1 MCRDQFGSRSSLG
14 NLERADADSNSTDD
28 SSSAENGNVRER
40 NGSRVTN
47 GKKLSTSSISRRKN
61 ANFQFK
67 YSHHVGESH
76 KQPIFGIA
84 FNSYLEISHDR
95 RVFAVTGSSRVS
107 VYECMK
113 DGHLQLLQSFDD
125 PDKEEIFYCCVWTYD
140 DVSSESILVTGG
152 ARGIVRII
160 NPARVTYKQLKGHGL
175 SINDLK
181 IHPRSPSLLLSVSK
195 DHSLRLWNIKTHTC
209 IAIFGGVEGHRDE
222 VLSADFH
229 KQGNRIISCGM
240 DHALKIW
247 SLDSKIVAD
256 AIENSH
262 TYNSS
267 KSPTEFQTARVDFPA
282 FTTRDIHRNYVD
294 CVSWL
299 GNFVLSKSCENKIVL
314 WKPGKLDS
322 EWEDLLP
329 ESGVISDAKTT
340 PIHNFE
346 LANSEIWFMRFSLDR
361 NQTTIALGNMIGK
374 TYIWDIDEDDPDD
387 FR

>member
-1 MCRDQFGSRSSLG
+1 M
-14 NLERADADSNSTDD
+14 ERAEGDSNSTADD
-28 SSSAENGNVRER
+28 ISSVDNGDSRER
-40 NGSRVTN
+40 NGSRVSN
-47 GKKLSTSSISRRKN
+47 GKKASSYVNNNKKA
-61 ANFQFK
+61 ANFHFK
-67 YSHHVGESH
+67 YSHHVAESH

-84 FNSYLEISHDR
+84 FNSYLETSSDR
-95 RVFAVTGSSRVS
+95 RVFAVTGSNRVS

-113 DGHLQLLQSFDD
+113 DGHMQLLQSFDD

-140 DVSSESILVTGG
+140 DVSFESILIASG
-152 ARGIVRII
+152 ARGIIRIT
-160 NPARVTYKQLKGHGL
+160 NTARITHKQLKGHGL
-175 SINDLK
+175 SVNDLK
-181 IHPRSPSLLLSVSK
+181 IHPLEPSLLLSVSK

-247 SLDSKIVAD
+247 NLDNQIIKD
-256 AIENSH
+256 AIKQSH
-262 TYNSS
+262 TYNCN
-267 KSPTEFQTARVDFPA
+267 KAPTEFQTARVDFPA

-322 EWEDLLP
+322 EWEQLLP
-329 ESGVISDAKTT
+329 DNGVISDPKTT

-346 LANSEIWFMRFSLDR
+346 LSNSEIWFMRFSLDK

>member
-1 MCRDQFGSRSSLG
+1 M
-14 NLERADADSNSTDD
+14 ERAGDSTDSTDD
-28 SSSAENGNVRER
+28 SSAVDNGDTRER
-40 NGSRVTN
+40 NGSRLAN
-47 GKKLSTSSISRRKN
+47 GKKFISNVKN
-61 ANFQFK
+61 KKNGNFHFK
-67 YSHHVGESH
+67 YSHHVAEAH
-76 KQPIFGIA
+76 KKPIFGIA
-84 FNSYLEISHDR
+84 FNLYLEMTSDR
-95 RVFAVTGSSRVS
+95 RVFAVTGSNRVS
-107 VYECMK
+107 TYECMK

-140 DVSSESILVTGG
+140 DVSFESVLVAAG
-152 ARGIVRII
+152 ARGIIRIT
-160 NPARVTYKQLKGHGL
+160 NPARATHKQLKGHGL

-181 IHPRSPSLLLSVSK
+181 IHPLDPSLLLSVSK

-229 KQGNRIISCGM
+229 KQGKRIISCGM

-247 SLDSKIVAD
+247 TLDNKIVSE

-267 KSPTEFQTARVDFPA
+267 KSPKEFQTARVDFPA

-322 EWEDLLP
+322 EWEDILP
-329 ESGVISDAKTT
+329 DNGVISDPKTT

-346 LANSEIWFMRFSLDR
+346 LSNSEIWFLRFSLDR